1 MNGLR
6 MTAIAIMIAGA
17 LALAYGGFSYNKDT
31 TALKLGPVE
40 LKVQERKTI
49 NIPLWA
55 GVAAIVAGGLM
66 LVVGGRKS

>member
-6 MTAIAIMIAGA
+6 MTAIAIMIAGV
-17 LALAYGGFSYNKDT
+17 LALAYGGFSYTQDT

-55 GVAAIVAGGLM
+55 GVAAVVAGGLI
-66 LVVGGRKS
+66 LVVGGRKN